1 MPNRK
6 KTKMNE
12 MTSKERLLAAIRFQG
27 PDRVPV
33 SPRFWRYLLKHAG
46 SQQHSAYLEYA
57 EKYGIDPLL
66 HVNAG
71 PVHFIP
77 PPLADTADL
86 KDIEIT
92 TDIQKDGQYTIVS
105 RHIQT
110 PAGALTDC
118 TKIPAPGGEFGIAP
132 NNLITEHLVKDPD
145 DLAPLRCL
153 VRAWAARHSHSPD
166 FRKIDRQVAGRG
178 LLQANTLSALSHNA
192 GDAYSLEN
200 MMIDCFE
207 RPDFVDAL
215 IDIFHQPLLE
225 SMQKALENGAEMIYC
240 STFYESMSSGWSPA
254 LYREIFLPR
263 IRKQVELTH
272 SYGALY
278 HQYDDGKVRETLP
291 MLKEI
296 GVDLLSTLCPPPSGD
311 VTPGEARELAGTS
324 LCLNGGIDTVN
335 VMWRGTPADVDQSV
349 REAIAAAALPAGGY
363 IVGTSDSITE
373 EATPENFG
381 ALFQAVRKYGA

>member
-1 MPNRK
+1 
-6 KTKMNE
+6 MNA
-12 MTSKERLLAAIRFQG
+12 MTSKERLLAAVRFQG

-46 SQQHSAYLEYA
+46 SQQLSAYLEYA

-66 HVNAG
+66 HVSAG
-71 PVHFIP
+71 PNHFIP
-77 PPLADTADL
+77 PPLAATADL
-86 KDIEIT
+86 KDVEVEA
-92 TDIQKDGQYTIVS
+92 DVHKDGQYTIVA
-105 RHIQT
+105 RLFRT
-110 PAGALTDC
+110 PAGALADR
-118 TKIPAPGGEFGIAP
+118 TKIPDPGGEFGIAP
-132 NNLITEHLVKDPD
+132 NNLITEHLVKGPG
-145 DLAPLRCL
+145 DLDALRCL
-153 VRAWAARHSHSPD
+153 VGAWTAQQQNYPD
-166 FRKIDRQVAGRG
+166 FQEIDRQVAGRG
-178 LLQANTLSALSHNA
+178 LVQASTLSALSHNA

-207 RPDFVDAL
+207 RPDFVEAL
-215 IDIFHQPLLE
+215 IDIFHEPLLE
-225 SMQKALENGAEMIYC
+225 SMQRALENGAEMIYC

-254 LYREIFLPR
+254 MYRDLFLPR

-272 SYGALY
+272 AYGALY

-296 GVDLLSTLCPPPSGD
+296 GVDLISTVCPPPSGD
-311 VTPGEARELAGTS
+311 VTLREARRLAGAS

-335 VMWRGTPADVDQSV
+335 VMWRGTPEDVDQSV
-349 REAIAAAALPAGGY
+349 REAIEAAVLPAGGY

-373 EATPENFG
+373 EAPPENFG